1 MKVTPA
7 ELAALEAVAKYETVK
22 EAAHALGKSPHTIE
36 RQLESA
42 RQRLGVSTTIAA
54 YRKSREAA

>member
-1 MKVTPA
+1 VITP
-7 ELAALEAVAKYETVK
+7 EERRALEAVAKYGTVK
-22 EAAHALGKSPHTIE
+22 EAAQELGKSPHTIE

-42 RQRLGVSTTIAA
+42 RRRLGVTTTIAA

>member
-1 MKVTPA
+1 MITPA
-7 ELAALEAVAKYETVK
+7 ERAALEAVAERGTVK
-22 EAAHALGKSPHTIE
+22 EAAEFLGKSPHTIE

-42 RQRLGVSTTIAA
+42 RKRLDVTTTIAA